1 MLQLPETSR
10 QSIMSSSSAR
20 TSARRPGLKKKKK
33 PTSHHAQGLWR
44 KEEHE
49 RFLIGLQLF
58 PQGPWKAIAE
68 IVQTRTAK
76 QSQTHMQKCKEK
88 MVRKLREHNM
98 LAADDASEP
107 TSAASNRCKQAASL
121 HVSAVTPI
129 PFHSAAGAALAPN
142 SLVSSD
148 QASAVSLE
156 DSLDFFIATMPMG
169 RLRL

>member
-1 MLQLPETSR
+1 MLQLAPQDMTKPR
-10 QSIMSSSSAR
+10 R
-20 TSARRPGLKKKKK
+20 TTKSKKKKQAL
-33 PTSHHAQGLWR
+33 HHAQGLWR

-88 MVRKLREHNM
+88 MVRKLKELNI
-98 LAADDASEP
+98 LDADAAVSDGP
-107 TSAASNRCKQAASL
+107 ASNRCKQAESL

-129 PFHSAAGAALAPN
+129 PFHAGTSAPLAPHG
-142 SLVSSD
+142 LVPQEQVGS
-148 QASAVSLE
+148 VSLE
-156 DSLDFFIATMPMG
+156 ESLDFFIEHMPMG
-169 RLRL
+169 RLRI

>member
-1 MLQLPETSR
+1 MFAPSTVGISAFPAMLKLPETSR
-10 QSIMSSSSAR
+10 QSIMSSSSVR
-20 TSARRPGLKKKKK
+20 STRRPGLKKKKK
-33 PTSHHAQGLWR
+33 PTSQHAQGLWR

-49 RFLIGLQLF
+49 RFLIGLQLS
-58 PQGPWKAIAE
+58 
-68 IVQTRTAK
+68 RK

-98 LAADDASEP
+98 LVDDDISEP

-142 SLVSSD
+142 SLVPSD
-148 QASAVSLE
+148 EASAVSLE